1 MHPTHALAA
10 LLASLTLVNAR
21 ADVVEHASVVK
32 YPVRV
37 TPTQTVTT
45 AINAASPIRVN
56 GQVMPSFTKWS
67 VQWHLQWARQSNGRC
82 VITNVTTVLT
92 TETQLPDVM
101 LASGADKQ
109 RVDQYL
115 RGLLT
120 YEQGHRDIGRAAANE
135 ADRRI
140 NQVPPMAN
148 CAQLES
154 AAHAA
159 GHRAVNDFI
168 AKEQQY
174 DLSTEHGK
182 TQGAVL

>member
-1 MHPTHALAA
+1 MHPIPALAA
-10 LLASLTLVNAR
+10 LLTSLALASAH
-21 ADVVEHASVVK
+21 ADVVEHANVVK

-37 TPTQTVTT
+37 TPTQTVAT
-45 AINAASPIRVN
+45 AISAASPIRVN
-56 GQVMPSFTKWS
+56 GQVVPSFTKWS

-82 VITNVTTVLT
+82 AITNVTTVLT

-101 LASGADKQ
+101 LAPGSDRQ

-120 YEQGHRDIGRAAANE
+120 YEQGHRDIGRAAATE

-140 NQVPPMAN
+140 NQVPPMTS
-148 CAQLES
+148 CEQLES

-159 GHRAVNDFI
+159 GHRAINDFI

-174 DLSTEHGK
+174 DLSTERGK